1 MAHIIERPPTLNQ
14 KGVSEPVTKKKATDA
29 QLRQMIRK
37 IVREELQRMQG
48 IGHSEW
54 MEHESDF
61 PRGKMAERPEPH
73 ESRGYPDP
81 FDQGDLSPDHPPW
94 ASFGPLQP
102 DPNRKHSQ
110 REEQPPRY
118 PEWPGPYT
126 PDLES
131 SLGNPP
137 YIPKRRK

>member
-1 MAHIIERPPTLNQ
+1 M
-14 KGVSEPVTKKKATDA
+14 SKKKANDA

-37 IVREELQRMQG
+37 IVREELQRMQNMDD
-48 IGHSEW
+48 SEW
-54 MEHESDF
+54 MEQDPDF
-61 PRGKMAERPEPH
+61 PPKMAGRPDLH

-94 ASFGPLQP
+94 ASFGPAQP
-102 DPNRKHSQ
+102 DPTRKPSG
-110 REEQPPRY
+110 RSDQPPRY

-131 SLGNPP
+131 ELDNPP

>member
-1 MAHIIERPPTLNQ
+1 M
-14 KGVSEPVTKKKATDA
+14 TKRKTTEA

-37 IVREELQRMQG
+37 IVREELQRMQRMDD
-48 IGHSEW
+48 SEW
-54 MEHESDF
+54 MEDDPDF
-61 PRGKMAERPEPH
+61 PQQRGKGPERPEAH

-94 ASFGPLQP
+94 VSFGRPQP
-102 DPNRKHSQ
+102 DPNRKQ
-110 REEQPPRY
+110 EQPPRY

-131 SLGNPP
+131 GFDNPP